1 MPVNPRITEKIKE
14 LIGEDAPD
22 SLMYFFNEILKT
34 EEKNELTNALE
45 GKELQSAYQNSVDKY
60 SQDKKIIAFLESKQ
74 TNGDNN

>member
-1 MPVNPRITEKIKE
+1 MAINPKITEKIKE

-22 SLMYFFNEILKT
+22 SLMFFFDEILKT
-34 EEKNELTNALE
+34 EEKNELTDALD
-45 GKELQSAYQNSVDKY
+45 KRELQSAYQTSVDKY

>member
-60 SQDKKIIAFLESKQ
+60 SQDKKIIEFLESKQ

>member
-22 SLMYFFNEILKT
+22 SLMYFFSEILKT

-60 SQDKKIIAFLESKQ
+60 SQDKKIIEFLESKQ